1 MHFSGIAQYV
11 HRYQS
16 TLRRKKGRQNT
27 QARTHIH
34 SFPLSRF
41 HWNSVASRPY
51 GDKSGVK
58 THFSSG
64 ESFIVKTL
72 QAKDKSMGVY
82 GGLQVMVV

>member
-1 MHFSGIAQYV
+1 MYTDTKV
-11 HRYQS
+11 HS
-16 TLRRKKGRQNT
+16 VGRQT
-27 QARTHIH
+27 DKTHTRTHIH

-41 HWNSVASRPY
+41 HWNSVAPRPY
-51 GDKSGVK
+51 DDKSGVK
-58 THFSSG
+58 TCFLFG